1 MVVREE
7 KMGAAPRNNHE
18 FFSILLAPVC
28 NVCLTIKSLTHT
40 LNGKNVKKNKISWSN
55 GHTEKKVV
63 DFLLKQIHF
72 FTHVILFGDFCFS
85 LPPSHRIRYS
95 GKKSDDFNGQSLLQ
109 TVGKIF
115 HRLKKF

>member
-18 FFSILLAPVC
+18 FFSILPAPVC

-40 LNGKNVKKNKISWSN
+40 LNGKNVKKKKKKISWSN

-85 LPPSHRIRYS
+85 LPPSPSRRDIVGRKVMILTDSLFFKLS
-95 GKKSDDFNGQSLLQ
+95 GKFFIG
-109 TVGKIF
+109 
-115 HRLKKF
+115 